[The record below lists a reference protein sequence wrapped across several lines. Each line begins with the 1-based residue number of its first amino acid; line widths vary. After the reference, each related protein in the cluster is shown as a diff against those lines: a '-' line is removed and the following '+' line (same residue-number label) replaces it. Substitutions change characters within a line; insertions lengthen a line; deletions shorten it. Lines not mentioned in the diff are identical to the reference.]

1 MLINFKNIS
10 DEETS
15 FELLNEGKHLL
26 KVTKCEEKTSDSGK
40 DFWAITYEDKDGT
53 KIWDNLFFTE
63 KTLNRV
69 KKCFSNL
76 GLDVEGEFDYTPEDI
91 LGLFMNAEI
100 KIEEYVDKNGNKKQK
115 NTIDLWQSE
124 KYQSSAK
131 KTTKKVEKVEVNV
144 EDDDIIPF

>member
-1 MLINFKNIS
+1 MKIDFTKVS
-10 DEETS
+10 DEEQT

-26 KVTKCEEKTSDSGK
+26 KVVKCEEKTSNNGNE
-40 DFWAITYEDKDGT
+40 FWFITYEDKDKT
-53 KIWDNLFFTE
+53 KVWDSLFFTE

-100 KIEEYVDKNGNKKQK
+100 KIEDYVDKNGNKKQK

-124 KYQSSAK
+124 KYISGK
-131 KTTKKVEKVEVNV
+131 KQAVKKVETTTI
-144 EDDDIIPF
+144 DDEEIPF

>member
-1 MLINFKNIS
+1 MLIDFTKVS
-10 DEETS
+10 DEEMT

-26 KVTKCEEKTSDSGK
+26 KVTKCEPKTSEKGNE
-40 DFWAITYEDKDGT
+40 FWAITYEDKDGT

-76 GLDVEGEFDYTPEDI
+76 GLDISGEFDYAPDDI
-91 LGLFMNAEI
+91 LGLYMNAEI
-100 KIEEYVDKNGNKKQK
+100 KIEDYVDKNGNKKQK

-124 KYQSSAK
+124 KYQKTGK
-131 KTTKKVEKVEVNV
+131 KATVKKVEEVID
-144 EDDDIIPF
+144 EDEIPF

>member
-1 MLINFKNIS
+1 MLIDFTKVS
-10 DEETS
+10 DDEMTY
-15 FELLNEGKHLL
+15 ELLNEGKHLL
-26 KVTKCEEKTSDSGK
+26 KVTKCEPKTSEKGNE
-40 DFWAITYEDKDGT
+40 FWAITYEDKDGT

-76 GLDVEGEFDYTPEDI
+76 GLDIAGSFDYAPDDI
-91 LGLFMNAEI
+91 IGLYMNAEI

-124 KYQSSAK
+124 KYQAKAK
-131 KTTKKVEKVEVNV
+131 KATPKKVEVVD
-144 EDDDIIPF
+144 EDSIPF